1 VPPDM
6 LDKFGAV
13 SREVA
18 EAMAR
23 GARSRFGTDLAVA
36 VTGIA
41 GPASDGTTKPI
52 GLTYVAVAAA
62 EGTSSSEFNFH
73 GDRESNRRQATAE
86 ALRMLLA
93 EARSIEAAQVKS
105 A

>member
-1 VPPDM
+1 VPAD
-6 LDKFGAV
+6 LLERFGAV

-18 EAMAR
+18 EAMAK

-41 GPASDGTTKPI
+41 GPDSDGTAKPV
-52 GLTYVAVAAA
+52 GLTYVAVASADR
-62 EGTSSSEFNFH
+62 TSSSEFHFT
-73 GDRESNRRQATAE
+73 GDRESNRRQATTE

-93 EARSIEAAQVKS
+93 EARNVEGARVKS